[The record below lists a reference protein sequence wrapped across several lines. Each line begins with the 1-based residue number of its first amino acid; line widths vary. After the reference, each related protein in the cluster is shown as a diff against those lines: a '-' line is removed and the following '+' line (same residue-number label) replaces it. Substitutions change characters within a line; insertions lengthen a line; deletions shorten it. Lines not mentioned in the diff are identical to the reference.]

1 MQPHSKGKSMHA
13 LFLTFS
19 PFSDPRNRFAERLH
33 AAMTLHLSL
42 PLSCLLSSAVATSE
56 GVL

>member
-13 LFLTFS
+13 LFFSFS
-19 PFSDPRNRFAERLH
+19 PFSDPRNRFAECLH
-33 AAMTLHLSL
+33 AATTPHLSP
-42 PLSCLLSSAVATSE
+42 PLSCHLPAAVATSE